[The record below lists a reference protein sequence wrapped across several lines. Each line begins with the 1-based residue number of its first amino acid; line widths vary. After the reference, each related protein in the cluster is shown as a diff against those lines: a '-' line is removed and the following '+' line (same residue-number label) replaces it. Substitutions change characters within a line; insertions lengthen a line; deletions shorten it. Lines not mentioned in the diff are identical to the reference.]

1 MSTITVKTIKTLF
14 AKSGNECAFPGCK
27 EKLIYDDNKIMCDI
41 AHIEARSIGGPRYNA
56 MQTEEERNCVE
67 NLICL
72 CSNHHKLID
81 SYPEKYSVAYLKEIK
96 KNHESICSYKQNF
109 DYEAIFEKN
118 EETIL
123 YFNQLLEINRKKYCG
138 PKRIVNV
145 KRNFSKIINDTTK
158 SLNTINN
165 INKEL
170 NDFAFEIDA
179 EVHKRLEELK
189 FNSELWD
196 SKYYNLG
203 AEIMEYTCL
212 GIPNCIEEIK
222 INLLHIQLLYYIE
235 FLKLNPNDESA
246 KKQSDKIKKDFKK
259 ACKYSYYYD

>member
-1 MSTITVKTIKTLF
+1 M
-14 AKSGNECAFPGCK
+14 
-27 EKLIYDDNKIMCDI
+27 
-41 AHIEARSIGGPRYNA
+41 
-56 MQTEEERNCVE
+56 
-67 NLICL
+67 
-72 CSNHHKLID
+72 
-81 SYPEKYSVAYLKEIK
+81 
-96 KNHESICSYKQNF
+96 
-109 DYEAIFEKN
+109 
-118 EETIL
+118 
-123 YFNQLLEINRKKYCG
+123 
-138 PKRIVNV
+138 
-145 KRNFSKIINDTTK
+145 
-158 SLNTINN
+158 INN

-203 AEIMEYTCL
+203 AEIMEYICL

-246 KKQSDKIKKDFKK
+246 KKQLDKIKKDFKK